1 MAAYNNISVIQAY
14 IDSTAKNNAEFEQ
27 DYNLIIKSI
36 NHAMFIGDYSV
47 TVTNLIKSVKD
58 QIELVFKTL
67 GYTFEAHGRTSNKYD
82 AIISWRF
89 V

>member
-1 MAAYNNISVIQAY
+1 MAAYNNISAIQAY

-36 NHAMFIGDYSV
+36 NHAMFVGDYSV
-47 TVTNLIKSVKD
+47 TVINLIKSAKD

-67 GYTFEAHGRTSNKYD
+67 GYTIEPHGRAGDKYD

>member
-1 MAAYNNISVIQAY
+1 MAAYNNISAIQAY
-14 IDSTAKNNAEFEQ
+14 IDSTAKNNTEFEQ

-58 QIELVFKTL
+58 QIEFVLKTL
-67 GYTFEAHGRTSNKYD
+67 GYTTKSHGQYGDRYD
-82 AIISWRF
+82 LEISWRF